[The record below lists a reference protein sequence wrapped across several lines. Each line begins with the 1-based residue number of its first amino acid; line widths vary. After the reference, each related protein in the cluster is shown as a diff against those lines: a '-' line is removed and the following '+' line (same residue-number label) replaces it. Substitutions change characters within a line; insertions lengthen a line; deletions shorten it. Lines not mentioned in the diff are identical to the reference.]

1 MKSLC
6 FALILVLSTTPAC
19 SHYSAPKRRER
30 AYASYMKK
38 MRANRDR
45 RLARLRRS
53 EARPLQQT
61 PPELEPRETTQM
73 PEGPQA
79 VPREPE
85 NQ

>member
-6 FALILVLSTTPAC
+6 FALLLALSTTPAC
-19 SHYSAPKRRER
+19 SHFSAPKRRER
-30 AYASYMKK
+30 AYARYIKK
-38 MRANRDR
+38 MRVDRDR

-53 EARPLQQT
+53 EARPLPQT

-73 PEGPQA
+73 SEAPQA
-79 VPREPE
+79 VPRDSD